1 MIKYFYDTYAI
12 IEFLQGSKKY
22 KKYFKKDLG
31 ITTRLNLMELYYAY
45 LEDEEYAN
53 EVYDAYSEIA
63 MEISDDQIKKAMKVR
78 KDLKNMKLNISYV
91 DAIGYS
97 ISFDSGIKFL
107 TGDDEFKNLP
117 NVEFVK

>member
-12 IEFLQGSKKY
+12 IEFLKGSKKY
-22 KKYFKKDLG
+22 QKYFKKDLG
-31 ITTRLNLMELYYAY
+31 ITTKLNLMELYYAY
-45 LEDEEYAN
+45 IEDEDYAN

-63 MEISDDQIKKAMKVR
+63 VEISDDQIKKSMKVR
-78 KDLKNMKLNISYV
+78 SDLKNMKLNISYV

-107 TGDDEFKNLP
+107 TGDKEFKNLP